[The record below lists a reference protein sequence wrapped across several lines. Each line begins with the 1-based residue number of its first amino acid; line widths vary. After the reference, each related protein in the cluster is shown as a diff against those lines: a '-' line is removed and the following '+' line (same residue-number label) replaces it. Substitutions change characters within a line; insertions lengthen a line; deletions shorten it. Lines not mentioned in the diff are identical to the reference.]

1 MIVCACGVCRARLKC
16 ISQPCPISAWTWHLT
31 VKKAEQWDP
40 VSVTLPVNNPSM
52 PLVLSFSAN
61 DSRPLQ
67 SRQEIA
73 LFYGMGKKKKRG
85 DKKRSQG
92 EKKGDGA
99 KKGPSGN
106 MV

>member
-1 MIVCACGVCRARLKC
+1 MIACACGVCRASLKC

-52 PLVLSFSAN
+52 PLVLSSSAN

-73 LFYGMGKKKKRG
+73 LFYGMEKKKRG
-85 DKKRSQG
+85 DKKRSRG